1 MKNFFWRNLMLL
13 VLETNFGLC
22 YSKEID
28 VFERARQGEPAQVR
42 TENANPRN
50 IQEFNELKYKSKNS
64 HWKSTHNT
72 GVCISTYRSNHPR
85 NRYIYWNPFLMYCYM
100 CFTIEDHVRQPRA
113 VSTPLNV
120 SWSLLYFCCS

>member
-1 MKNFFWRNLMLL
+1 MLL

-64 HWKSTHNT
+64 H
-72 GVCISTYRSNHPR
+72 
-85 NRYIYWNPFLMYCYM
+85 
-100 CFTIEDHVRQPRA
+100 
-113 VSTPLNV
+113 
-120 SWSLLYFCCS
+120 

>member
-1 MKNFFWRNLMLL
+1 MLL

-64 HWKSTHNT
+64 HWNIPVHTILVS
-72 GVCISTYRSNHPR
+72 VYL
-85 NRYIYWNPFLMYCYM
+85 YIYISKLQSM
-100 CFTIEDHVRQPRA
+100 
-113 VSTPLNV
+113 
-120 SWSLLYFCCS
+120 

>member
-1 MKNFFWRNLMLL
+1 MLL

-85 NRYIYWNPFLMYCYM
+85 NRYIYWNPFLMYC
-100 CFTIEDHVRQPRA
+100 
-113 VSTPLNV
+113 
-120 SWSLLYFCCS
+120 

>member
-1 MKNFFWRNLMLL
+1 MLL

-64 HWKSTHNT
+64 HWNLHTILVCVYLHIEVTIHVTVIFT
-72 GVCISTYRSNHPR
+72 GIHS
-85 NRYIYWNPFLMYCYM
+85 
-100 CFTIEDHVRQPRA
+100 
-113 VSTPLNV
+113 
-120 SWSLLYFCCS
+120 